1 MANLIRDIPSP
12 TGSLEVL
19 IDEPLGEPRALV
31 VFAHPLPTHGGSMH
45 TKMVFQGAKGLA
57 RTGCLVLR
65 FNFRG
70 VGRSTGVFDEGR
82 GELDDFS
89 AALDFISAQ
98 YPNLEI
104 WSCGASFGAYIA
116 MTAGAND
123 DRVSALIGIAP
134 PVSMRNFSIVQTS
147 IKPKFL
153 VHGETDELIP
163 VKAVRK
169 FYAQMVEPKEL
180 VVIDRANHVFDGQAS
195 EVGDTLEELL
205 GDFKG
210 NVAT

>member
-1 MANLIRDIPSP
+1 MADLIRDIPSP

-57 RTGCLVLR
+57 RAGCLVLR

-70 VGRSTGVFDEGR
+70 VGRSTGVFDEGH

-89 AALDFISAQ
+89 AAVDFISAQ

-116 MTAGAND
+116 MTAGASD

-134 PVSMRNFSIVQTS
+134 PVSMRNFSIVQAS

-153 VHGETDELIP
+153 VHGEADELIP

-180 VVIDRANHVFDGQAS
+180 IVIDRANHVFDGQTS

-205 GDFKG
+205 EDFKG
-210 NVAT
+210 NAAT

>member
-1 MANLIRDIPSP
+1 MADLIRDIPSP

-57 RTGCLVLR
+57 RAGCLVLR

-147 IKPKFL
+147 TKPKFL

>member
-180 VVIDRANHVFDGQAS
+180 VVIDRANHVFDGQTS

>member
-1 MANLIRDIPSP
+1 MSDLIRNIPSP

-19 IDEPLGEPRALV
+19 IDEPAEDPRALV

-57 RTGCLVLR
+57 RAGCLVLR

-89 AALDFISAQ
+89 AALDFVSTEH
-98 YPNLEI
+98 PNLEI

-123 DRVSALIGIAP
+123 DRVSTLIGIAP
-134 PVSMRNFSIVQTS
+134 PVNMQNFSIVQAS

-153 VHGETDELIP
+153 VHGEADELIP
-163 VKAVRK
+163 VKTVRK

-180 VVIDRANHVFDGQAS
+180 VVIDGANHVFDGQAS
-195 EVGDTLEELL
+195 EVGDALEDLL
-205 GDFKG
+205 RDFKG

>member
-1 MANLIRDIPSP
+1 MPDLIRDIPSP

-19 IDEPLGEPRALV
+19 IDEPAEDPRVLV
-31 VFAHPLPTHGGSMH
+31 VFAHPLPTHGGNMH

-57 RTGCLVLR
+57 RAGCLVLR

-89 AALDFISAQ
+89 AALDFVSTQ

-104 WSCGASFGAYIA
+104 WSCGVSFGAYIA

-123 DRVSALIGIAP
+123 DRVSTLIGIAP

-153 VHGETDELIP
+153 VHGEADELIP

-195 EVGDTLEELL
+195 EVGDALEELL
-205 GDFKG
+205 RDFKG
-210 NVAT
+210 SVAT

>member
-57 RTGCLVLR
+57 RAGCLVLR

>member
-1 MANLIRDIPSP
+1 MADLIRDIPSP
-12 TGSLEVL
+12 VGSLEVL
-19 IDEPLGEPRALV
+19 IDEPVGEPRALV

-57 RTGCLVLR
+57 RAGCLVLR

-70 VGRSTGVFDEGR
+70 VGRSTGAFDEGR

-98 YPNLEI
+98 YPNVEI

-153 VHGETDELIP
+153 VHGEADELIP

-180 VVIDRANHVFDGQAS
+180 VIIDRANHVFDGQAS

>member
-1 MANLIRDIPSP
+1 MADLIRDIPSP

-57 RTGCLVLR
+57 RAGCLVLR

-116 MTAGAND
+116 MTAGASD

-134 PVSMRNFSIVQTS
+134 PVSMRNFSIVQAS

-153 VHGETDELIP
+153 VHGEADELIP

-180 VVIDRANHVFDGQAS
+180 IVIDRANHVFDGQAS

-205 GDFKG
+205 EDFKG

>member
-1 MANLIRDIPSP
+1 MSDLIRNIPSP

-19 IDEPLGEPRALV
+19 IDEPAEDPRALV

-57 RTGCLVLR
+57 RAGCLVLR

-70 VGRSTGVFDEGR
+70 VGRSTGVFDEGC

-89 AALDFISAQ
+89 AALDFVSTEH
-98 YPNLEI
+98 PNLEI

-123 DRVSALIGIAP
+123 DRVSTLIGIAP
-134 PVSMRNFSIVQTS
+134 PVNMQNFSIVQAS

-153 VHGETDELIP
+153 VHGEADELIP
-163 VKAVRK
+163 VKTGRK

-180 VVIDRANHVFDGQAS
+180 VVIDGANHVFDGQAS
-195 EVGDTLEELL
+195 EVGDALEELL
-205 GDFKG
+205 RDFKG
-210 NVAT
+210 SVAT

>member
-1 MANLIRDIPSP
+1 MADLIRDIPSP
-12 TGSLEVL
+12 VGSLEVL
-19 IDEPLGEPRALV
+19 IDEPVGEPRALV

-57 RTGCLVLR
+57 RAGCLVLR

-70 VGRSTGVFDEGR
+70 VGRSTGAFDEGR

-98 YPNLEI
+98 YPNVEI

-153 VHGETDELIP
+153 VHGEADELIP

-180 VVIDRANHVFDGQAS
+180 VIIDRANHVFDGQAS

-205 GDFKG
+205 EDFKG

>member
-1 MANLIRDIPSP
+1 MADLIRDIPSP

-31 VFAHPLPTHGGSMH
+31 VFAHPLPTHGGSLH

-57 RTGCLVLR
+57 RAGCLVLR

-98 YPNLEI
+98 
-104 WSCGASFGAYIA
+104 
-116 MTAGAND
+116 
-123 DRVSALIGIAP
+123 
-134 PVSMRNFSIVQTS
+134 
-147 IKPKFL
+147 
-153 VHGETDELIP
+153 
-163 VKAVRK
+163 
-169 FYAQMVEPKEL
+169 
-180 VVIDRANHVFDGQAS
+180 
-195 EVGDTLEELL
+195 
-205 GDFKG
+205 
-210 NVAT
+210 